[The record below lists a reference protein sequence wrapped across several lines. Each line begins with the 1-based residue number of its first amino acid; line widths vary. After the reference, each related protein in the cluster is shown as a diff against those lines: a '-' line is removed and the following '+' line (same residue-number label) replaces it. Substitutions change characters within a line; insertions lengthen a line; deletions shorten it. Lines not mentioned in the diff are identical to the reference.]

1 MVGVFDAEQ
10 LVERISP
17 INANVS
23 ETIIIIF
30 FIFLR
35 SWGWPGPDKSINV
48 YFENLIE
55 WVYW

>member
-35 SWGWPGPDKSINV
+35 S
-48 YFENLIE
+48 
-55 WVYW
+55 